1 MAKPPKMTLTAL
13 VPVVKTLESREK
25 QTILHCQLVED
36 EWAYRIWPSTYL
48 VEKGSGKRA
57 KLITAFNIS
66 FAPEWTVNTGR
77 GFTLVFEGLSREC
90 LVFDVI
96 EEIPEEGGFRAN
108 SIVRN
113 DSDVYHIQF

>member
-13 VPVVKTLESREK
+13 VPVVKTLESSEK

-57 KLITAFNIS
+57 KLITAFKKIINKMMKS
-66 FAPEWTVNTGR
+66 LNKLTM
-77 GFTLVFEGLSREC
+77 
-90 LVFDVI
+90 
-96 EEIPEEGGFRAN
+96 
-108 SIVRN
+108 
-113 DSDVYHIQF
+113 